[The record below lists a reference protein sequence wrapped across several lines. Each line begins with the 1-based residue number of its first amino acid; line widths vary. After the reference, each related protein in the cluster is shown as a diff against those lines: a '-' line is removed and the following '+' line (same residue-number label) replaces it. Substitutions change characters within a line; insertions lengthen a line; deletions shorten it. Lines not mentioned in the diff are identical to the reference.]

1 MLRHMNFVAHLVLG
15 VYSLQRG
22 SLILVTERKLK
33 LSNVGM
39 CFRFLHNVNKRCS
52 DDEIRYIDKR
62 F

>member
-15 VYSLQRG
+15 VYILQRG

-33 LSNVGM
+33 LSNLM
-39 CFRFLHNVNKRCS
+39 CFRFLHNVNERCS

>member
-33 LSNVGM
+33 LSNV
-39 CFRFLHNVNKRCS
+39 
-52 DDEIRYIDKR
+52 
-62 F
+62 